1 MHEKVDKSKEELGM
15 VVEDFGSEQMTT
27 AETNAWSQLQKYK
40 SRCNDYYWND
50 DADYNKALPMALAMP
65 KPSMHDF

>member
-1 MHEKVDKSKEELGM
+1 MHILKIHKHEISHVEHYLSFCVAESTSKISM
-15 VVEDFGSEQMTT
+15 
-27 AETNAWSQLQKYK
+27 LQKYK

>member
-1 MHEKVDKSKEELGM
+1 M

-50 DADYNKALPMALAMP
+50 DGEYNKALPMALAIP
-65 KPSMHDF
+65 KPSIY

>member
-1 MHEKVDKSKEELGM
+1 
-15 VVEDFGSEQMTT
+15 MTT
-27 AETNAWSQLQKYK
+27 AEINAWSELQKYK

>member
-1 MHEKVDKSKEELGM
+1 MHEKVDKNKEELGM
-15 VVEDFGSEQMTT
+15 VEEDFGSEQMTA

-50 DADYNKALPMALAMP
+50 DGEYNKALPMALAIP
-65 KPSMHDF
+65 KPSIY